1 MLARRVLG
9 GLRLSGLSA
18 HPGLLHPPA
27 RRTGF
32 WTTGTPATWP
42 NTWGFKRA
50 WSAHCGTP
58 TLTAGSSSSWIRSWS
73 RAKSSSSAAGRPL
86 AAPRACGRTSA
97 HAPNSATRSRSGAFT
112 GRCITFTESTMSLR
126 TLWSMRRWTSRTA
139 VAPVVPGD
147 RAHTARCSRGSGSVG
162 EDVTKRFPRGKWNSA
177 INKKTGNGPRC
188 SQGVVLRR
196 LVSKTF

>member
-1 MLARRVLG
+1 MLDRRVSG
-9 GLRLSGLSA
+9 GLRLFGSSA
-18 HPGLLHPPA
+18 HLGLLHQPE

-32 WTTGTPATWP
+32 LTRGTPGTWP
-42 NTWGFKRA
+42 KTWGFRRV
-50 WSAHCGTP
+50 WSARCGTP
-58 TLTAGSSSSWIRSWS
+58 TSTAELYSNWIRSWS
-73 RAKSSSSAAGRPL
+73 HAKWSSSAVGRPP
-86 AAPRACGRTSA
+86 AAHRHCGRTSA
-97 HAPNSATRSRSGAFT
+97 HAPKSATRLRSGAFT
-112 GRCITFTESTMSLR
+112 GRCITSTGSTTSLR

-139 VAPVVPGD
+139 AAPVVPGD

-162 EDVTKRFPRGKWNSA
+162 EDVTKRIPRGKWNFA